1 MKYQSIYNR
10 NLMKIILKS
19 NPLWISIC
27 MIFNKQNHSDW
38 YYIKMIILMLL
49 LMYPS
54 VELLGVTS
62 SNSSW
67 SHCVRFLIWKGMKQF
82 PHPQD
87 RLREKSTLYLQF
99 LLINRLGE
107 VKFKKTTQ
115 KRLGLVLV
123 NQPRKTHVA

>member
-87 RLREKSTLYLQF
+87 RLREKKYSLSPVFVDKQVRRSKILKNNTETVGIGVSKST
-99 LLINRLGE
+99 
-107 VKFKKTTQ
+107 T
-115 KRLGLVLV
+115 
-123 NQPRKTHVA
+123 